1 MDCVAAPGPRKR
13 CTWDAS
19 LKGAGVGGL
28 ALAPGRG
35 MNRFLRLALGFYLVA
50 TALGL
55 LLRVAFVQR
64 VAGLDFSNA
73 LHAHSHTLYFGWVGL
88 AVFALAFERIGA
100 RGRAVSAVLW
110 SIAAISL
117 ASFLSFLQGGYSR
130 ASIVVSSVA
139 LGVWLA
145 AAGLW
150 WHRAR
155 GLRSV
160 DVAFLRGG
168 VVYLVLAVGAALA
181 RVGLMVAKVGGPQ
194 AGRLAVFAFLH
205 CFAGFFL
212 LSLMGLLV
220 AEAPRLGARFDE
232 ARLWRQ
238 LRVMAPLA
246 WLTFPLGVAG
256 GDSGV
261 LGFVA
266 RAAALVLLYPGAL
279 WAWNLWRAAASTHR
293 TVRGGLRWLAVW
305 FVLKL
310 GMEGAGALGLA
321 AWAVRMRHP
330 TILFLHVVLLG
341 FITGGLLLLVLPR
354 LGRRWAPALT
364 LHHLGLVGM
373 SAGLGLTSLAGLGL
387 PALVRPGLVLAAAG
401 GGGIVL
407 ACLGF
412 TLGAARPLPPAFDAL
427 MASRARKSCA

>member
-1 MDCVAAPGPRKR
+1 
-13 CTWDAS
+13 
-19 LKGAGVGGL
+19 
-28 ALAPGRG
+28 
-35 MNRFLRLALGFYLVA
+35 MNRFLRIALGFYLVA

-64 VAGLDFSNA
+64 VAGLNFSNA

-117 ASFLSFLQGGYSR
+117 ASFLSFLEGGYSR
-130 ASIVVSSVA
+130 TSIVISSVA

-150 WHRAR
+150 WRRAR
-155 GLRSV
+155 GQRGV
-160 DVAFLRGG
+160 DVAFLRAG
-168 VVYLVLAVGAALA
+168 VIYLVLAVGAALA

-194 AGRLAVFAFLH
+194 GGRLAVFAFLH

-212 LSLMGLLV
+212 LSLMGLLI

-232 ARLWRQ
+232 ARLRRQ
-238 LRVMAPLA
+238 LHIMAPLA
-246 WLTFPLGVAG
+246 WLTFPLGVEG
-256 GDSGV
+256 GDSGA

-279 WAWNLWRAAASTHR
+279 WAWSLWRA
-293 TVRGGLRWLAVW
+293 GLRWLAVW

-310 GMEGAGALGLA
+310 GMEAAGALGLA

-354 LGRRWAPALT
+354 LGRRPGPALT
-364 LHHLGLVGM
+364 LHHLGLAGM

-412 TLGAARPLPPAFDAL
+412 TLGAARPLQHAFDAL
-427 MASRARKSCA
+427 MAGRARKSCA

>member
-1 MDCVAAPGPRKR
+1 
-13 CTWDAS
+13 
-19 LKGAGVGGL
+19 
-28 ALAPGRG
+28 
-35 MNRFLRLALGFYLVA
+35 MNRFLRLALGFYLLA

-64 VAGLDFSNA
+64 VAGLDFSHA

-88 AVFALAFERIGA
+88 AVFVLAFERVGA

-117 ASFLSFLQGGYSR
+117 ASFLSFLEGGYSR
-130 ASIVVSSVA
+130 ASIIISSVA

-145 AAGLW
+145 AAALW
-150 WHRAR
+150 WRRAR
-155 GLRSV
+155 GRQGV
-160 DVAFLRGG
+160 DVAFLRVG
-168 VVYLVLAVGAALA
+168 VVYLVLAVAAALA

-194 AGRLAVFAFLH
+194 GGRLAVFAFLH

-212 LSLMGLLV
+212 FCLMGLLV

-232 ARLWRQ
+232 ARLRRQ
-238 LRVMAPLA
+238 LCVMAPLA
-246 WLTFPLGVAG
+246 WLTFPLGVEG
-256 GDSGV
+256 GASGG
-261 LGFVA
+261 LGLVA

-279 WAWNLWRAAASTHR
+279 WAWNLWRAAEGAGR

-321 AWAVRMRHP
+321 AWAVRARHP

-341 FITGGLLLLVLPR
+341 VITGGLLLLVLPR
-354 LGRRWAPALT
+354 LGRSLSPALT
-364 LHHLGLVGM
+364 LHHLGLAGM
-373 SAGLGLTSLAGLGL
+373 STGLALTSLAGLGL
-387 PALVRPGLVLAAAG
+387 PALVRPGLLLAAAG

-412 TLGAARPLPPAFDAL
+412 TLGAARPLQHACAAL
-427 MASRARKSCA
+427 MTSRARKSCT